1 MAPSRRR
8 HRQSGGSADPP
19 QPPTIEPGV
28 GSGAD
33 DAVGQIEPEPE
44 LINWTSNEQ
53 VIDYLVGTRRLERFD
68 ANPQFAERLIAD
80 ARRHL
85 ALTESVVARGE
96 HRDDP
101 AGAFSLCYDAARKSL
116 AAILAAQGLRA
127 RGGDGGHAVLFD
139 AVRGQFPDASDTLL
153 RFDWLRQ
160 TRNDAQYPGP
170 ETPSVNE
177 DDVNTALPA
186 AAQIVDLAAQFVRD
200 HRL

>member
-8 HRQSGGSADPP
+8 HRPGGKANLP
-19 QPPTIEPGV
+19 QPPGGEFDA
-28 GSGAD
+28 GSGV
-33 DAVGQIEPEPE
+33 DAVIQQAEPEPE
-44 LINWTSNEQ
+44 LVAWTPNGE
-53 VIDYLVGTRRLERFD
+53 VIDYLVDARRLERFD

-85 ALTESVVARGE
+85 ALTASVVARGE

-139 AVRGQFPDASDTLL
+139 AVRGQFPGASDTLL

-170 ETPSVNE
+170 ETPSVSE

-186 AAQIVDLAAQFVRD
+186 AVQIVDLAAQFVRD
-200 HRL
+200 HRP